1 MAVTQ
6 GLIRRI
12 SGPLVIAEGMKGS
25 RVYEVVEVGDERLI
39 GEVIGVEGDRAIIQ
53 VYEDTTGLKVGEPV
67 YGTGHPLAA
76 ELGPGLIGSI
86 FDGIQRPLPILEEL
100 TGIFIKRGVKVAPLP
115 REKKWF
121 FKPVIRKGAKVG
133 PGDILGVV
141 EETSIFQHK
150 IMVPPGIHG
159 VVESIVPEGEYT
171 ITDTI
176 AVINGKEISMLQK
189 WPVRRPR
196 PYKEKLEPEEP
207 LITGQRVIDF
217 LFPLA
222 KGGKAAIPGG
232 FGTGKCILPGT
243 PVLLGDWSI
252 KTIDEI
258 FRDVK
263 GGDPDPSAKE
273 EIVRVKNKE
282 IYVYAFDGRRFRRAK
297 VTHIYRGYT
306 EKIVRVKTASGRI
319 LEVTPVHKLPVYSP
333 RGYVKFI
340 EAYLLKPGDYLVI
353 PRLLP
358 SNVFETKLPIEELA
372 VYDDLTS
379 RDEEVNEK
387 VRKLLKRLSNKELIK
402 ISRETG
408 LAISTL
414 KAIGYKKTPIN
425 LKLMIYLRKNYVLDI
440 DFPRHLGVVRSRK
453 TVKIP
458 KRLTRELAEL
468 LGLILS
474 DGSVIGKKLLF
485 FNNDEVLRKR
495 FSELVY
501 RVFGVKGKEKYCNTV
516 YCVEVDSIIISRYLR
531 ILGIPENK
539 KSRNASIPECILKAP
554 RELVASFLKGYYLG
568 DGTFYGNTIE
578 FVSASRKIIHG
589 LAYLLSKLG
598 ILYSVNF
605 ERSRLQITGLPELK
619 KFYYT
624 ILNGIRGVGK
634 VEKLREYI
642 NSVKENRLIR
652 DVAPLSSSLLKLLY
666 KIVSKRIF
674 EKYGVHIGNYVYRK
688 ENTTRYGLAKLMT
701 VTNIFSNHA
710 ARANITYQVVS
721 RLKNILSMLK
731 YVAFDKIEEVEIIP
745 KKTIVYDLTVEDY
758 HNFVGGY
765 VPVIYHNTVTLQT
778 LTKWSYVDAAIYVGC
793 GERGNEMAD
802 ALHSFRE
809 LVDPRT
815 GKLLV
820 ERSVFIA
827 NTSNMPVAAR
837 ETSVFLGVTIGE
849 YFRDMGY
856 HVLVVAD
863 STSRWAEAMREI
875 SGRLEELPGE
885 EGYPAYLGSRLAS
898 FYERSGHVIALGRPE
913 RRGSLTIMGAVSP
926 PGADFS
932 EPVTQ
937 ATIRIIRALYALDV
951 NLAYR
956 RHYPA
961 INWLSGYSLYIDNVE
976 SWWHKE
982 VDPEWRK
989 LREEALSILQKEA
1002 ELEELVRLV
1011 GAEALPE
1018 EDKLVLEV
1026 ARMIRED
1033 FLQQN
1038 AFHEIDAYC
1047 SPKKAALMM
1056 RAILL
1061 FYHNGLNAVR
1071 KGVTIEKIRT
1081 LSSRVKIA
1089 RMKEIPNTG
1098 FEERFKELFD
1108 LINKEFDSLV
1118 KEVEVIGSL

>member
-1 MAVTQ
+1 M
-6 GLIRRI
+6 
-12 SGPLVIAEGMKGS
+12 
-25 RVYEVVEVGDERLI
+25 
-39 GEVIGVEGDRAIIQ
+39 
-53 VYEDTTGLKVGEPV
+53 
-67 YGTGHPLAA
+67 
-76 ELGPGLIGSI
+76 
-86 FDGIQRPLPILEEL
+86 L
-100 TGIFIKRGVKVAPLP
+100 T
-115 REKKWF
+115 
-121 FKPVIRKGAKVG
+121 
-133 PGDILGVV
+133 
-141 EETSIFQHK
+141 
-150 IMVPPGIHG
+150 
-159 VVESIVPEGEYT
+159 
-171 ITDTI
+171 
-176 AVINGKEISMLQK
+176 
-189 WPVRRPR
+189 
-196 PYKEKLEPEEP
+196 
-207 LITGQRVIDF
+207 
-217 LFPLA
+217 
-222 KGGKAAIPGG
+222 
-232 FGTGKCILPGT
+232 
-243 PVLLGDWSI
+243 
-252 KTIDEI
+252 
-258 FRDVK
+258 
-263 GGDPDPSAKE
+263 
-273 EIVRVKNKE
+273 
-282 IYVYAFDGRRFRRAK
+282 
-297 VTHIYRGYT
+297 
-306 EKIVRVKTASGRI
+306 
-319 LEVTPVHKLPVYSP
+319 
-333 RGYVKFI
+333 
-340 EAYLLKPGDYLVI
+340 
-353 PRLLP
+353 
-358 SNVFETKLPIEELA
+358 
-372 VYDDLTS
+372 
-379 RDEEVNEK
+379 
-387 VRKLLKRLSNKELIK
+387 
-402 ISRETG
+402 
-408 LAISTL
+408 
-414 KAIGYKKTPIN
+414 
-425 LKLMIYLRKNYVLDI
+425 
-440 DFPRHLGVVRSRK
+440 
-453 TVKIP
+453 
-458 KRLTRELAEL
+458 
-468 LGLILS
+468 
-474 DGSVIGKKLLF
+474 
-485 FNNDEVLRKR
+485 
-495 FSELVY
+495 
-501 RVFGVKGKEKYCNTV
+501 
-516 YCVEVDSIIISRYLR
+516 
-531 ILGIPENK
+531 
-539 KSRNASIPECILKAP
+539 
-554 RELVASFLKGYYLG
+554 
-568 DGTFYGNTIE
+568 
-578 FVSASRKIIHG
+578 
-589 LAYLLSKLG
+589 
-598 ILYSVNF
+598 
-605 ERSRLQITGLPELK
+605 
-619 KFYYT
+619 
-624 ILNGIRGVGK
+624 
-634 VEKLREYI
+634 
-642 NSVKENRLIR
+642 
-652 DVAPLSSSLLKLLY
+652 
-666 KIVSKRIF
+666 
-674 EKYGVHIGNYVYRK
+674 
-688 ENTTRYGLAKLMT
+688 
-701 VTNIFSNHA
+701 
-710 ARANITYQVVS
+710 
-721 RLKNILSMLK
+721 

-745 KKTIVYDLTVEDY
+745 KKTIVYDLTVEGY

-961 INWLSGYSLYIDNVE
+961 INWLSSYSLYIDNVE

-1047 SPKKAALMM
+1047 PPKKAALMM